1 MKNKKNIILS
11 IALIIVI
18 AFSFVIFYGVGDSP
32 KTEIQT
38 ISFVF
43 IIITELVVFANSLLI
58 TNKKMNMFAIAGLST
73 TTFLY
78 AVVSIIINILAM
90 GLFTTIKS
98 IIVFNI
104 SIILI
109 YLFIDTMIILFKK
122 EN

>member
-98 IIVFNI
+98 IVVFNI